1 MTTEAEKRKGTTR
14 NSKMEIFELSEIV
27 CWLRSWRARELG
39 ITLFTPP
46 PKAEMLGGGGWVQE
60 NEERDKDILSPF

>member
-1 MTTEAEKRKGTTR
+1 
-14 NSKMEIFELSEIV
+14 MEIFELSEIV